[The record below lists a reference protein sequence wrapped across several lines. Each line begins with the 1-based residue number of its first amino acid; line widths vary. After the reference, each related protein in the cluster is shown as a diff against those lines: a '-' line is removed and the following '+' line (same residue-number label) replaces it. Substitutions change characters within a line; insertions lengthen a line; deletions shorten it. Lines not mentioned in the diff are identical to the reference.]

1 MVNLVWPVRTTPD
14 VATGPQNRRPKA
26 LPASFGGT
34 DRTLFGMV
42 TGRSGYSGA
51 SGAGRLISHLA
62 SFVMVSSLAG
72 VLMAGLT
79 LPFVGSAGLTAKAAS
94 DHFEDL
100 PNDFETPSLPQR
112 TKILADDGS
121 VIATTWS
128 DYGNRVVV
136 PMSSINAAMP
146 HALVAIEDIRY
157 YQHGG
162 IDIKGTVR
170 ALLNNSSGGA
180 TQGGSSIAQQYV
192 KNVLLL
198 EAGTDKGKQQAAIAD
213 TFSRKITELKYAIAI
228 EKTLSKDQILERYL
242 NLVYFGAGAYGV
254 EAAAER
260 YFSTTS
266 DKLTVPQAAM
276 LAAIVNSPSGFDP
289 FQHPQDT
296 LTRRNIV
303 LQDMANPAL
312 NYITPAEAAAYEK
325 TPLGLKPTT
334 PKPGCIMAQDSAAF
348 FCNYVYETFIASP
361 AYGKTVADRE
371 AMWNEGGLTIQTT
384 MSVKDEQAS
393 DKSIAK
399 RVYGSDLKAKDI
411 ASALVMVEPGTGEIK
426 AMAQSARMGAGSGQ
440 TYINLAAD
448 RAHAGTNGFQ
458 AGSSFKIFV
467 GLAALE
473 QGVNPNQVIDAPA
486 TLDDAGTQ
494 VAVCAGSQTSI
505 TWPSDNSAGKYA
517 PSNDDQADHQTAM
530 PDAFAN
536 SINTYFLKM
545 EETTGLCK
553 PAQIAE
559 SMGVTQDN
567 DTGTGKSLQQI
578 LSFTLGTN
586 PITPIEMASAY
597 ATLAAQG
604 TYCVP
609 YVITGVTDVSGK
621 NYGGQVRTCR
631 QVLDPNIANEL
642 TSMLQ
647 GVVQHGTAAGAV
659 PLSDSR
665 PIAGKTGTTDGG
677 VATWF
682 DGYTPGLAAATW
694 TGYVNWNKT
703 TKLAF
708 VRIGPTYYDRQI
720 FGADISAPTFNDA
733 MAGALAGTTVQ
744 GFTAPTGFNQPTSGT
759 TGTGKGNTTG
769 NTTTGGF
776 ISGIIGGNGGNH

>member
-1 MVNLVWPVRTTPD
+1 
-14 VATGPQNRRPKA
+14 
-26 LPASFGGT
+26 
-34 DRTLFGMV
+34 MV

-51 SGAGRLISHLA
+51 SGAGRLISHLGT
-62 SFVMVSSLAG
+62 FVMVSALAG

-100 PNDFETPSLPQR
+100 PTDFNTPVLPQR

-121 VIATTWS
+121 VIANTWS

-136 PMSSINAAMP
+136 PMSSISPAMP

-170 ALLNNSSGGA
+170 ALLHNSSGGS
-180 TQGGSSIAQQYV
+180 TQGGSSITQQYV

-198 EAGTDKGKQQAAIAD
+198 EAGTNKVQQQAAIAD
-213 TFSRKITELKYAIAI
+213 TFSRKITELKYAIAV

-260 YFSTTS
+260 YFSTSS
-266 DKLTVPQAAM
+266 DKLTVPQAALM
-276 LAAIVNSPSGFDP
+276 AAVVNSPSEFDP
-289 FQHPQDT
+289 FQHPDQA
-296 LTRRNIV
+296 LARRNIV
-303 LQDMANPAL
+303 LQDMANPTL
-312 NYITPAEAAAYEK
+312 NYITPAQAAAYQK
-325 TPLGLKPTT
+325 LPLGLSPTT
-334 PKPGCIMAQDSAAF
+334 PKAGCIDAAGSAAF
-348 FCNYVYETFIASP
+348 YCNYVYETFINDPS
-361 AYGKTVADRE
+361 YGATQADRIQ
-371 AMWNEGGLTIQTT
+371 MWNTGGLTIQTT
-384 MSVKDEQAS
+384 MSTKDEQAS
-393 DKSIAK
+393 DASIAK
-399 RVYGSDLKAKDI
+399 RVYGSDYKSHDI
-411 ASALVMVEPGTGEIK
+411 ASALVMIEPGTGEIK
-426 AMAQSARMGAGSGQ
+426 AMAQSARMGSGSGQ
-440 TYINLAAD
+440 TYINLSAD
-448 RAHAGTNGFQ
+448 KSHAGTNGFQ

-473 QGVNPNQVIDAPA
+473 QGINPNQVIDAPA
-486 TLDDAGTQ
+486 TLDDVGTK
-494 VAVCAGSQTSI
+494 VATCAGNQTSI
-505 TWPSDNSAGKYA
+505 TWPPDTGSGKYT
-517 PSNDDQADHQTAM
+517 PSNDDNAAHQTAM
-530 PDAFAN
+530 PNAYAQ
-536 SINTYFLKM
+536 SINTYFLKL

-559 SMGVTQDN
+559 QMGVTQDN
-567 DTGTGKSLQQI
+567 DNGTGKSLQQI

-586 PITPIEMASAY
+586 PITPVEMASAY

-621 NYGGQVRTCR
+621 NYGGQARTCR
-631 QVLDPNIANEL
+631 QVLDPNIANEM

-647 GVVQHGTAAGAV
+647 GVVQSGTAAGAV

-665 PIAGKTGTTDGG
+665 PVAGKTGTTDAGI
-677 VATWF
+677 ATWF

-694 TGYVNWNKT
+694 TGYVKWNQSS
-703 TKLAF
+703 KLANI
-708 VRIGPTYYDRQI
+708 RIGPTYYGRQI

-733 MAGALAGTTVQ
+733 MAGALSGTTVQ
-744 GFTAPTGFNQPTSGT
+744 NFTAPTGFNQASSNNNN
-759 TGTGKGNTTG
+759 GNNG
-769 NTTTGGF
+769 NGNGAANGNAATGGF
-776 ISGIIGGNGGNH
+776 ISGIIGGNGNGH